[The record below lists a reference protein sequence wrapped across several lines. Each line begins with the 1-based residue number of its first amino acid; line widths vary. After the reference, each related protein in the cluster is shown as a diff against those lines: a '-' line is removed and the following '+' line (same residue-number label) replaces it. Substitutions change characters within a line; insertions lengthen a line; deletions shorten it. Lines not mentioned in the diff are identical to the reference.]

1 GICCLVPNQKFSRNI
16 NLRRIV
22 DSYLEHGRI
31 IVFGNDGAP
40 EVYLTSADWMNRNI
54 NRRIETTFPVEDEDI
69 KKELFDIMDLQL
81 RDNVSARLINENL
94 ENIPIVADGM
104 EPIRAQWDTY
114 KMLIE
119 KETRLDRK

>member
-1 GICCLVPNQKFSRNI
+1 
-16 NLRRIV
+16 
-22 DSYLEHGRI
+22 
-31 IVFGNDGAP
+31 
-40 EVYLTSADWMNRNI
+40 MNRNI

-69 KKELFDIMDLQL
+69 KKELFDILDLQL

-119 KETRLDRK
+119 KETRFQNNNL

>member
-1 GICCLVPNQKFSRNI
+1 MPNQKFSRNI
-16 NLRRIV
+16 NLSRIV

-69 KKELFDIMDLQL
+69 KKELFDILDLQL

-119 KETRLDRK
+119 KETRFQNNNL